1 MDLWFKPTTSS
12 KDDHNSVVQGPQFEW
27 GGVGARP
34 TPGRFPRPNQRFFG
48 PPVLTLGK
56 WNEHQLLHRLRM
68 TMRFADFVPRYR
80 NARFFAY
87 YEVVQSM
94 DTPENSTA
102 DCYVLHVISDG
113 NQDLRKSLT
122 QASIGNSGDFQ
133 STQVD

>member
-1 MDLWFKPTTSS
+1 MLCKGRNSNEVVLAPAPPRGDFLRNQPIRGLSVPQGLTSL
-12 KDDHNSVVQGPQFEW
+12 
-27 GGVGARP
+27 RI
-34 TPGRFPRPNQRFFG
+34 
-48 PPVLTLGK
+48 TLGK
-56 WNEHQLLHRLRM
+56 WNEHRLRM

-102 DCYVLHVISDG
+102 DGYVLHVISDG